1 MCLTIPLKII
11 SVENKKARVS
21 NCQNKIYEVDISLVG
36 NIKKGDWVL
45 VNTNMALKK
54 IGAKEAKEILN
65 YFKH

>member
-11 SVENKKARVS
+11 SIENKKARVS

-45 VNTNMALKK
+45 ANANMALKK
-54 IGAKEAKEILN
+54 IGAKKAKEILN